1 MQGHPHLFLCLQSFS
16 SKNIGLVGRVKK
28 KVKENRLFSL
38 LCASTD
44 TYDMSL
50 YFNVYCFSF
59 SRKIIALYSKC

>member
-1 MQGHPHLFLCLQSFS
+1 MFTVIFEQKYRVGQS
-16 SKNIGLVGRVKK
+16 GKK

>member
-1 MQGHPHLFLCLQSFS
+1 MFTVIFEQKYRVGQS
-16 SKNIGLVGRVKK
+16 GKK

-44 TYDMSL
+44 TSHDMSL